1 MARPNRPVH
10 GSRGYSPRKR
20 AESQVC
26 RIKAW
31 PEIEGK
37 PKIQGF
43 AGYKVGMTHAHVL
56 DYRPHSTTSGQEV
69 QMPVTIVEV
78 PPMKVA
84 AVRTYKETPYGLQTI
99 TEVWA
104 SGVDSDLISL
114 PENYKPDFSEMDKF
128 NGETADVRVLAYTTP
143 ELITGVPKK
152 NPELME
158 VRIGGGNVQERLEYA
173 KSVLG
178 KDVDVSET
186 IREGDML
193 DAIAVTKGFGFQG
206 HVKRYGVKLLSHK
219 NSKHRRMIGTSGSFT
234 PHYIKP
240 GTPQAGQ
247 DGYQQRTQY
256 NMRVLK
262 IGEKGEEINPQGGF
276 LHYGLV
282 RNKYVMFHGSLPGPT
297 KRLIRFRDA
306 IRYQRGIKV
315 EKAQINFVS
324 TESKQGA

>member
-1 MARPNRPVH
+1 MGRPSRPVH
-10 GSRGYSPRKR
+10 GSRGYIRKR
-20 AESQVC
+20 AESEVC

-31 PEIEGK
+31 PEIDGK

-43 AGYKVGMTHAHVL
+43 AGYKVGMTHAHIV

-69 QMPVTIVEV
+69 QMPVTIIEV

-84 AVRTYKETPYGLQTI
+84 AVRTYKNTPYGLQTI

-104 SGVDSDLISL
+104 SGVDSEIISL

-128 NGETADVRVLAYTTP
+128 NSETTDVRVLAYTQP
-143 ELITGVPKK
+143 EIITGIAKK
-152 NPELME
+152 APELME
-158 VRIGGGNVQERLEYA
+158 VRIGGGNVKERLEYA
-173 KSVLG
+173 KSILG
-178 KDVDVSET
+178 KDVDVSEAV
-186 IREGDML
+186 REGDML

-234 PHYIKP
+234 PHYQRP
-240 GTPQAGQ
+240 GNPQAGQ
-247 DGYQQRTQY
+247 VGYQQRTQY

-282 RNKYVMFHGSLPGPT
+282 RSKYVMFHGSLPGPT

-324 TESKQGA
+324 TDSKQGA